1 MKVEKTEFKD
11 LFIIEPKL
19 HFDSRGYFKET
30 FNDTVLSQKL
40 GFNLKF
46 CQDNIVKSSKNV
58 IRGLHYQTEK
68 YSQSKLIQVVSG
80 SILDVVID
88 IRDNSKNYL
97 KYFKIELSAKNSL
110 LLFIPKGFAHGYLAL
125 EDNTIVHYKVDT
137 PYMKNFEAGI
147 NFKDPR
153 FNIDWGIEE
162 EDIIISKKDLNL
174 NFLDVD

>member
-1 MKVEKTEFKD
+1 M
-11 LFIIEPKL
+11 
-19 HFDSRGYFKET
+19 
-30 FNDTVLSQKL
+30 
-40 GFNLKF
+40 NLA
-46 CQDNIVKSSKNV
+46 Q
-58 IRGLHYQTEK
+58 
-68 YSQSKLIQVVSG
+68 
-80 SILDVVID
+80 
-88 IRDNSKNYL
+88 
-97 KYFKIELSAKNSL
+97 KNSL

-125 EDNTIVHYKVDT
+125 EDNTIVHYKVDR